1 MDKIRI
7 LIADDHA
14 IVRRGLRPL
23 LETQSGWEVCGE
35 AADGREAVALA
46 EQLKPDVVVLDVA
59 MPELDGVEAA
69 RQIKQRLPETEVLAF
84 TGTDDVAVLHQLFA
98 VGVLAC
104 ILKMEADEQLIPAIK
119 ALCQHQPYLN
129 SRTTQIVFTSYLRAG
144 PPVETEVPG
153 DLSPQERQIVQL
165 LAEGKRNKEVAAT
178 LGLAVKTVEMHR
190 ARIMRKLGLASIGEL
205 VRFALRYRIIE

>member
-1 MDKIRI
+1 MENIRI

-35 AADGREAVALA
+35 ASDGREAVALA

-84 TGTDDVAVLHQLFA
+84 TGTDDVAVLHQLFS

-119 ALCQHQPYLN
+119 ALSQHQPYLN

-165 LAEGKRNKEVAAT
+165 RAEGKRNKEVAAT

-190 ARIMRKLGLASIGEL
+190 AKIMRKLGLASIGEL
-205 VRFALRYRIIE
+205 VRFALRYRIIK